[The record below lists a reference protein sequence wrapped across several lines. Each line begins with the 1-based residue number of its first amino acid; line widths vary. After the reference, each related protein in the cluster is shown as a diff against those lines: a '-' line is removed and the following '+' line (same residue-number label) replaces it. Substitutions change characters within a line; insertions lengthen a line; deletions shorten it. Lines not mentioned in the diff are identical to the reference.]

1 MRKHNRSPF
10 AILGIIALAAF
21 AFVACGTETVVET
34 VIVERDVA
42 GETIIQKVVETVIV
56 ERNIAGETVKVV
68 ETVIVERNI
77 AGETVK
83 VVETVIVEKV
93 ITEKGDTVVQTVIV
107 TEKGDTITVV
117 ATPTPAAMAP
127 PGTMERPGGI
137 VRMANRV
144 TQATNFDMQSTG
156 SYVEWRA
163 ATHMHNGLVK
173 LSPAMEVVPELI
185 ESWNY
190 LDETTI
196 QMKLRSGL
204 TFHKG
209 DALTSED
216 VKFSLERVALNT
228 NPDIIIAYQ
237 GQVSAIEGVDV
248 VDDLTFNI
256 RTTEAFAPL
265 LRFLALP
272 PLSIYDKGWTE
283 QQDRVT
289 LRIEENGVGPFMID
303 SWRPGV
309 KLELVAFEGYWEY
322 PVAPA
327 ADRLIILPM
336 KDSVVRVAALMSGQI
351 DFAILPDLTSKSSIE
366 QSACCSLTPGP
377 DVGANRGLMFLSNQF
392 PGNNKLI
399 RQAMN
404 YALDRKAIVQSGA
417 DGFAKVIGTSLI
429 PNTSPYYA
437 DPESYN
443 VRNVEKAKELMA
455 EAGFPVDGPDRV
467 VFKIGT
473 ATGSPQYVEASTTI
487 LAANMAEIGIEVELT
502 LRERSII
509 NVMEADD
516 EFSAES
522 LSFSDVLG
530 DPDAMFRFHA
540 DNSRNHFKDDKNTEL
555 VQLGRFT
562 IGFDKRFPIYK
573 ELQERVDDLAPS
585 LMYMAINEQHG
596 QSNDLRGFVFKP
608 NRQVDWMKYA
618 WVER

>member
-1 MRKHNRSPF
+1 MRMRDRGLLTLLF
-10 AILGIIALAAF
+10 IAMATVLLTACSTETVVQTVIVEKE
-21 AFVACGTETVVET
+21 VAGETKTVVET
-34 VIVERDVA
+34 VIVEKEVA
-42 GETIIQKVVETVIV
+42 GETK
-56 ERNIAGETVKVV
+56 
-68 ETVIVERNI
+68 
-77 AGETVK
+77 
-83 VVETVIVEKV
+83 
-93 ITEKGDTVVQTVIV
+93 TVVQTVIV
-107 TEKGDTITVV
+107 EKEVAGETKTVV
-117 ATPTPAAMAP
+117 ETVVVEKDVVVIATPTPRTSAP
-127 PGTMERPGGI
+127 PVAMKRPGGAI
-137 VRMANRV
+137 RMANRV
-144 TQATNFDMQSTG
+144 TQATNFDMMSTG

-185 ESWNY
+185 ETWEY
-190 LDETTI
+190 LDPKTI
-196 QMKLRSGL
+196 QMKLRPGL
-204 TFHKG
+204 TFHQG
-209 DALTSED
+209 QTLTSED
-216 VKFSLERVALNT
+216 VKFSLERIALNT
-228 NPDIIIAYQ
+228 DPEVIIAYQ
-237 GQVSAIEGVDV
+237 SQVSAIVGVDV

-283 QQDRVT
+283 EQDRTT
-289 LRIEENGVGPFMID
+289 LRIEENGIGPFTVD

-309 KLELVAFEGYWEY
+309 KLELRAFEGYWEY
-322 PVAPA
+322 PTAPA
-327 ADRLIILPM
+327 ADTLTILPI

-351 DFAILPDLTSKSSIE
+351 DFAILPDLTSKRSIE
-366 QSACCSLTPGP
+366 QSACCMLTPGP

-443 VRNVEKAKELMA
+443 VQDVEKAKELMA
-455 EAGFPVDGPDRV
+455 EAGYPVDGDKRV
-467 VFKIGT
+467 VFKVGT
-473 ATGSPQYVEASTTI
+473 ATGSPQYVEASNTI
-487 LAANMAEIGIEVELT
+487 MAANLAEIGIDVEIT

-530 DPDAMFRFHA
+530 DPDAMFRFHK
-540 DNSRNHFKDDKNTEL
+540 DNSRNHFVDDRNSEL
-555 VQLGRFT
+555 VDLGRFT
-562 IGFDKRFPIYK
+562 IGFDQRFPIYK

-585 LMYMAINEQHG
+585 LMFMAINEQHG
-596 QSNDLRGFVFKP
+596 QSNNLKGFVFKP

-618 WVER
+618 YIE